1 MGFALL
7 KLNFDIMLSLNLSRI
22 FKARSISQPYKFLVM
37 NGFVPFIA
45 HKYKNSKVTQ
55 IRVDHIEKLC
65 IALNCTPNDLFE
77 WFPDNLLDNRDDH
90 PLHHIRQRDKKIDIN
105 KLLSK
110 LSLQKLEEVEKLIA
124 TAHAN

>member
-1 MGFALL
+1 
-7 KLNFDIMLSLNLSRI
+7 MLILNLSRI
-22 FKARSISQPYKFLVM
+22 FRARSIAQPYKFLVT

-77 WFPDNLLDNRDDH
+77 WFPDDLLDNRDDH
-90 PLHHIRQRDKKIDIN
+90 PLSSIRKRDKKLDIN
-105 KLLSK
+105 KMLAK
-110 LSLQKLEEVEKLIA
+110 LSLQKLEEVEQLIA
-124 TAHAN
+124 SANAN

>member
-1 MGFALL
+1 
-7 KLNFDIMLSLNLSRI
+7 MLVLNLSRI
-22 FKARSISQPYKFLVM
+22 FKARAIEQPYKFLVT

-90 PLHHIRQRDKKIDIN
+90 PLHTIRKRDKKIEIN

-110 LSLQKLEEVEKLIA
+110 LSMQKLEEVEKLISGVGV
-124 TAHAN
+124 N